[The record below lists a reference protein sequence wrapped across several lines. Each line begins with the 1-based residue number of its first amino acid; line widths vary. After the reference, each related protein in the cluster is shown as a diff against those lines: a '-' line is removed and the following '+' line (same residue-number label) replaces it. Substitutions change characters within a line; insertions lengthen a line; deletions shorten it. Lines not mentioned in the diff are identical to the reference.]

1 MWVGTPK
8 TQVLVLADECGNP
21 YSPRMK
27 LRGTFPPDHPI
38 RVAIDGNF
46 LCLPPSGIG
55 TYVRC
60 LVAALE
66 ADHERL
72 GVTIDVLNG
81 GGGRLPR
88 PGSRLH
94 RFAWDIVGVGASAAR
109 RGPRPA
115 VLHLPQMS
123 APIVSPVPAV
133 VTIHDVIPLVLKE
146 YRASRSMQAY
156 LALMA
161 RTARNARAIIA
172 PSQASADD
180 IERVLGVN
188 PDRITVIPEA
198 ASPDL
203 VPDET
208 ELAANVVRARFGVA
222 GRYLFNIG
230 GLDVRKNVALLV
242 ESFADALADLPGDVS
257 LVVAGQAHSN
267 NPRMFPPIE
276 PVIRARGLE
285 GRVHLLGR
293 VTDDER
299 RSLFQ
304 AAMACVTPS
313 SYEGFGLTPL
323 EAMACGTPVIAA
335 NSSSFPEV
343 IGDAGMLIEP
353 ARDALAGA
361 IVRLTADAELRRRLG
376 AAGLERSRQ
385 FSWNKAA
392 EATVAVYRAVAE
404 RR

>member
-1 MWVGTPK
+1 MNRSDSAQSDRPV
-8 TQVLVLADECGNP
+8 
-21 YSPRMK
+21 
-27 LRGTFPPDHPI
+27 

-46 LCLPPSGIG
+46 LRLPPSGIG

-60 LVAALE
+60 LIQALE

-72 GVTIDVLNG
+72 GVTLDVLDDA
-81 GGGRLPR
+81 GRRILQ

-94 RFAWDIVGVGASAAR
+94 RFAWDTLGAGISVAR
-109 RGPRPA
+109 RRPRPDL
-115 VLHLPQMS
+115 LHLPQMS

-133 VTIHDVIPLVLKE
+133 VTIHDVIPLVLSE
-146 YRASRSMQAY
+146 YRASRSMQVY

-161 RTARNARAIIA
+161 RTARNARAVIT

-188 PDRITVIPEA
+188 PHRITVIPEA

-208 ELAANVVRARFGVA
+208 GSSTEAVRERWGVE
-222 GRYLFNIG
+222 GDYLFNIG
-230 GLDVRKNVALLV
+230 GLDVRKNVPMLV
-242 ESFADALADLPGDVS
+242 ESFADAMPHLPPGMS
-257 LVVAGQAHSN
+257 LVIAGQAHSN
-267 NPRMFPPIE
+267 NTRMFPPIE

-285 GRVHLLGR
+285 GRVHLIGR

-299 RSLFQ
+299 RSLLQ
-304 AAMACVTPS
+304 AALACVTPS
-313 SYEGFGLTPL
+313 TYEGFGLTPL

-343 IGDAGMLIEP
+343 IGDAGMLVAPE
-353 ARDALAGA
+353 RHALTQAL
-361 IVRLTADAELRRRLG
+361 IQLTGHPELRRRLG
-376 AAGLERSRQ
+376 AAGLERSRA
-385 FSWNKAA
+385 FSWAKAA
-392 EATVAVYRAVAE
+392 AATAAIYRSVG
-404 RR
+404 RRS